1 MEPPAKRFRVL
12 ENWTAI
18 SPSSHPVSRLAD
30 ARTMSSIFHLGAS
43 VAASAAAGAIQTL
56 LDNDVIEAI
65 YWYVKLLARTFLS
78 HEAVKHLGKQ
88 SFFNLEGIT
97 SNNAKFMLM

>member
-1 MEPPAKRFRVL
+1 MEPPAKRFRVIATRTSIRPCCHL
-12 ENWTAI
+12 
-18 SPSSHPVSRLAD
+18 VSNSVDTSTLD
-30 ARTMSSIFHLGAS
+30 SIHHLGAS

-65 YWYVKLLARTFLS
+65 YCYVKLLACTFFS
-78 HEAVKHLGKQ
+78 HVAVKPLAKQ

-97 SNNAKFMLM
+97 SNNVKFMLM